1 VSQLCHEGNL
11 KSASFLIEEVVM
23 NTFDENDQRNHPRPD
38 KTDFSRM
45 VDAALSRRQLLG
57 AAGAGLG
64 LFLGGQGL
72 AQAAQ
77 AAASQRIGPAIGFAP
92 IAPNSLDTVSV
103 PAGYQWRVL
112 ASWGD
117 AILPGGRAFDPE
129 TRGTA
134 ASQALSIGD
143 NNDGM
148 SFFSLGTDHAVIA
161 VNNEY
166 ANYEYLF
173 ANGRCS
179 SLEDTRKAQAAHGV
193 SVFEVRRVAGVWKV
207 QPNARLNRRITAN
220 TEMRL
225 SGPAAGSAL
234 LKTQADPSGTVAL
247 GTFNNCANG
256 RTPWGTYLT
265 CEENFN
271 GYFGSVESLPDT
283 AAFKRYGISA
293 KGAGINWHPFDERFD
308 LGKNPNEPNRFGWV
322 VEIDP
327 MDPTSTPIKRTALGR
342 VKHENAEVVVN
353 ADGRVVVYMGDDEK
367 GEHIYK
373 FVSAKKFDAKNPKAN
388 RDLLDEGTLYVARFA
403 AVDGKADGEGEWLEL
418 THGKNGL
425 TAEAGFK
432 DQADVLVYTRLAATV
447 VGATTMDR
455 PEWIAVHP
463 TQAQVYVTLT
473 NNSDRGVKPNQ
484 AVNGPN
490 PRAKNVYGQIVRW
503 TPKGND
509 HTAHTFTWDIFA
521 LAGNPALHK
530 DAYAGSANITAENMF
545 NSPDGLA
552 FDRDGRL
559 WIQTDGD
566 YSNAKDFAGMGNN
579 QMLCA
584 NPVTGEIKRFLVG
597 PVACEITGVAFTP
610 DQKTMFVGIQHPGE
624 KLAPSHFPQGGDAV
638 PRSSIIAISRRDG
651 RVVGL

>member
-1 VSQLCHEGNL
+1 
-11 KSASFLIEEVVM
+11 M

-38 KTDFSRM
+38 ETDFSRM
-45 VDAALSRRQLLG
+45 VDAAISRRQWLG

-72 AQAAQ
+72 AQAA
-77 AAASQRIGPAIGFAP
+77 ASDPIAKRRGPAIGFSP
-92 IAPNSLDTVSV
+92 IAANGLDTLTV

-117 AILPGGRAFDPE
+117 ALLPGGTPFDPT

-148 SFFSLGTDHAVIA
+148 SFFGVSADHAVIA

-193 SVFEVRRVAGVWKV
+193 SVFEVRRIGGVWQL

-225 SGPAAGSAL
+225 SGPAAGSVL
-234 LKTQADPSGTVAL
+234 LKTQADPSGTLAL

-271 GYFGSVESLPDT
+271 GYFGSAESLPQNVAES

-308 LGKNPNEPNRFGWV
+308 LAKNPNEPNRFGWV

-353 ADGRVVVYMGDDEK
+353 ADGHVVVYMGDDEK

-403 AVDGKADGEGEWLEL
+403 SVDGQAQGEGEWLEL

-425 TAEAGFK
+425 TTDAGFK
-432 DQADVLVYTRLAATV
+432 DQADVLVHTRLAATV

-455 PEWIAVHP
+455 PEWIAAHP

-503 TPKGND
+503 TPKGKD
-509 HTAHTFTWDIFA
+509 HTSNQFTWDIFA
-521 LAGNPALHK
+521 LAGNPALYK
-530 DAYAGSANITAENMF
+530 DAYAGSANITPENMF

-597 PVACEITGVAFTP
+597 PVACEITGIAFTP

>member
-1 VSQLCHEGNL
+1 
-11 KSASFLIEEVVM
+11 M
-23 NTFDENDQRNHPRPD
+23 NTFDENDQRNHPRPEE
-38 KTDFSRM
+38 TDFGRM
-45 VDAALSRRQLLG
+45 VTTLLSRRQLFG
-57 AAGAGLG
+57 TVGAGMG
-64 LFLGGQGL
+64 LFLGGQGV
-72 AQAAQ
+72 AQAATSADQ
-77 AAASQRIGPAIGFAP
+77 VGPRIGFKP
-92 IAPNSLDTVSV
+92 IAANSLDTITV

-117 AILPGGRAFDPE
+117 AILPGGTSFDPK

-134 ASQALSIGD
+134 LSQSLSIGD

-148 SFFSLGTDHAVIA
+148 SFFGFSADHGVIA

-173 ANGRCS
+173 SNGQCGS
-179 SLEDTRKAQAAHGV
+179 IDDTRKAQAAHGV
-193 SVFEVRRVAGVWKV
+193 SVFEVRRVGGVWKL
-207 QPNARLNRRITAN
+207 QPQARLNRRITAN

-234 LKTQADPSGTVAL
+234 LKTMADPTGTMVL

-271 GYFGSVESLPDT
+271 GYFGSAESLPDN

-293 KGAGINWHPFDERFD
+293 KGAGQNWFPFDGRFD
-308 LGKNPNEPNRFGWV
+308 LAKNPNEPNRFGWV

-342 VKHENAEVVVN
+342 IKHENAEVVVN
-353 ADGRVVVYMGDDEK
+353 ADGHVVVYMGDDEK

-373 FVSAKKFDAKNPKAN
+373 FVSSKKFDSKNLKAN

-403 AVDGKADGEGEWLEL
+403 TVDGQAQGEGEWLEL

-425 TAEAGFK
+425 TVEAGFK
-432 DQADVLVYTRLAATV
+432 DQAEILVHTRLAATV

-455 PEWIAVHP
+455 PEWVAVHP

-484 AVNGPN
+484 APNGPN
-490 PRAKNVYGQIVRW
+490 PRVKNVYGQIVRW
-503 TPKGND
+503 TPQGND
-509 HTAHTFTWDIFA
+509 HTSNRFTWDIFA
-521 LAGNPALHK
+521 LAGNPTLHK
-530 DAYAGSANITAENMF
+530 DAYAGSANITPDNMF

-559 WIQTDGD
+559 WIQTDGN
-566 YSNAKDFAGMGNN
+566 YSNAKAFEGMGNN

-584 NPVTGEIKRFLVG
+584 NPVTGEIKRFMVG
-597 PVACEITGVAFTP
+597 PVACEITGLTFST
-610 DQKTMFVGIQHPGE
+610 DHKTMFVGIQHPGE
-624 KLAPSHFPQGGDAV
+624 KLVPSHFPQGGESI

-651 RVVGL
+651 GVVGA

>member
-1 VSQLCHEGNL
+1 
-11 KSASFLIEEVVM
+11 M
-23 NTFDENDQRNHPRPD
+23 NIFDENDLRNHPRPEA
-38 KTDFSRM
+38 TDFSKM
-45 VDAALSRRQLLG
+45 VDQVLSRRQLLG
-57 AAGAGLG
+57 AAGLGIG
-64 LFLGGQGL
+64 LFLGGQGMAL
-72 AQAAQ
+72 AANTVANTGP
-77 AAASQRIGPAIGFAP
+77 RIGFKP
-92 IAPNSLDTVSV
+92 IAANSLDTISV

-117 AILPGGRAFDPE
+117 AILPGGTTFDQT

-134 ASQALSIGD
+134 TSQSLSIGD

-148 SFFSLGTDHAVIA
+148 SFFSLGADHGVIA

-166 ANYEYLF
+166 ANYEHLF
-173 ANGRCS
+173 VNGRCNS
-179 SLEDTRKAQAAHGV
+179 IEDTRKAQAAHGV
-193 SVFEVRRVAGVWKV
+193 SVFEVRRVGGIWKL
-207 QPNARLNRRITAN
+207 QPQARLNRRITAN

-234 LKTQADPSGTVAL
+234 LKTQADPTGTVAL

-271 GYFGSVESLPDT
+271 GYFGTAESVSDQ
-283 AAFKRYGISA
+283 AALKRYGISA
-293 KGAGINWHPFDERFD
+293 KGAGLNWFPFDGRFD
-308 LGKNPNEPNRFGWV
+308 LAKNPNEPNRFGWV

-342 VKHENAEVVVN
+342 LKHENAEVVVN
-353 ADGRVVVYMGDDEK
+353 TDGRVVVYMGDDEK
-367 GEHIYK
+367 GEHVYK
-373 FVSAKKFDAKNPKAN
+373 FVSAKKWDAKNASAN
-388 RDLLDEGTLYVARFA
+388 RDLLDEGTLYVARFST
-403 AVDGKADGEGEWLEL
+403 VEGKAQGEGEWLEL

-432 DQADVLVYTRLAATV
+432 DQADVLVHTRLAATV

-455 PEWIAVHP
+455 PEWVAAHP
-463 TQAQVYVTLT
+463 KLAQVYLTLT
-473 NNSDRGVKPNQ
+473 NNNDRGIKTNQ

-503 TPKGND
+503 TPSGND
-509 HTAHTFTWDIFA
+509 HASSQFTWDIFA
-521 LAGNPALHK
+521 LAGNPTLHK
-530 DAYAGSANITAENMF
+530 DAYAGSANITPDNMF

-584 NPVTGEIKRFLVG
+584 NPVTGEIKRFMVG
-597 PVACEITGVAFTP
+597 PVACEITGIAFTP
-610 DQKTMFVGIQHPGE
+610 DHKTMFVGIQHPGE
-624 KLAPSHFPQGGDAV
+624 KLVPSHFPQGGDAV
-638 PRSSIIAISRRDG
+638 PRSSIVVISRRDG
-651 RVVGL
+651 GVVGS

>member
-1 VSQLCHEGNL
+1 
-11 KSASFLIEEVVM
+11 M

-38 KTDFSRM
+38 ESDFSHM
-45 VDAALSRRQLLG
+45 VNGLLSRRQWLG
-57 AAGAGLG
+57 AAGAGMG
-64 LFLGGQGL
+64 LFLGGHGL
-72 AQAAQ
+72 LQAAQ
-77 AAASQRIGPAIGFAP
+77 PKGSVSAEVGPRIGFSP
-92 IAPNSLDTVSV
+92 IAANGLDTVTV

-117 AILPGGRAFDPE
+117 AIMPGGTAFDPV

-134 ASQALSIGD
+134 TSQNLSIGD

-148 SFFSLGTDHAVIA
+148 SFFSLGTDHGVIA

-173 ANGRCS
+173 VNGRCS
-179 SLEDTRKAQAAHGV
+179 SIEDTRKAQAAHGV
-193 SVFEVRRVAGVWKV
+193 SVFEVRRTAGVWKL
-207 QPNARLNRRITAN
+207 QPQARLNRRITAN

-234 LKTQADPSGTVAL
+234 LKTQADPTGTLAL

-271 GYFGSVESLPDT
+271 GFFGSAQALPDHP
-283 AAFKRYGISA
+283 AYKRYGIAA
-293 KGAGINWHPFDERFD
+293 KDAGINWHPFDGRFD
-308 LGKNPNEPNRFGWV
+308 LAKNPNEPNRFGWV

-342 VKHENAEVVVN
+342 FKHENAEVVVN
-353 ADGRVVVYMGDDEK
+353 ADGHVVIYMGDDEK

-373 FVSAKKFDAKNPKAN
+373 FVSAKKFDSKNLKAN

-403 AVDGKADGEGEWLEL
+403 TVDGKAQGEGEWLEL

-425 TAEAGFK
+425 TVEAGFK
-432 DQADVLVYTRLAATV
+432 DQADVLVHARLAATV

-463 TQAQVYVTLT
+463 TQAQVYATLT
-473 NNSDRGVKPNQ
+473 NNSDRGVKANQ

-490 PRAKNVYGQIVRW
+490 PRVKNVYGQIVRW
-503 TPKGND
+503 MPKDKD
-509 HTAHTFTWDIFA
+509 HTSMQFTWDIFA
-521 LAGNPALHK
+521 LAGNPTVHK
-530 DAYAGSANITAENMF
+530 DAYAGSANINPDNMF

-566 YSNAKDFAGMGNN
+566 YSNAKEFAGMGNN

-597 PVACEITGVAFTP
+597 PIACEITGIAFTP

-624 KLAPSHFPQGGDAV
+624 KLASSHFPHGGDAV

-651 RVVGL
+651 GVVGA

>member
-1 VSQLCHEGNL
+1 
-11 KSASFLIEEVVM
+11 
-23 NTFDENDQRNHPRPD
+23 
-38 KTDFSRM
+38 M
-45 VDAALSRRQLLG
+45 VNSLLSRRQMLG
-57 AAGAGLG
+57 AVGAGVG
-64 LFLGGQGL
+64 LFLGGQGV
-72 AQAAQ
+72 AQAANTGAQ
-77 AAASQRIGPAIGFAP
+77 VGPRMGFKP
-92 IAPNSLDTVSV
+92 IAANSFDTITV

-117 AILPGGRAFDPE
+117 AILPGGTAFDTV

-134 ASQALSIGD
+134 ISQSLSIGD

-148 SFFSLGTDHAVIA
+148 SFFGFSADHGVIA

-173 ANGRCS
+173 ANGRCGS
-179 SLEDTRKAQAAHGV
+179 IEDTRKAQAAHGV
-193 SVFEVRRVAGVWKV
+193 SVFEVRRIGGVWKL
-207 QPNARLNRRITAN
+207 QPQARLNRRITAN

-225 SGPAAGSAL
+225 SGPASGSAL
-234 LKTQADPSGTVAL
+234 LKTQADPTGTVAL

-256 RTPWGTYLT
+256 RTPWGTFLT

-271 GYFGSVESLPDT
+271 GYFGSADSLSDN

-293 KGAGINWHPFDERFD
+293 KGAGHNWHPFDGRFD
-308 LGKNPNEPNRFGWV
+308 LAKNPNEPNRFGWV

-342 VKHENAEVVVN
+342 IKHENAEVVVN
-353 ADGRVVVYMGDDEK
+353 ADGHVVVYMGDDEK

-373 FVSAKKFDAKNPKAN
+373 FVSAKKFDAKNLKAN

-403 AVDGKADGEGEWLEL
+403 TVDSQAQGEGEWLEL
-418 THGKNGL
+418 AHGKNGL

-432 DQADVLVYTRLAATV
+432 DQSEILVHTRLAATV

-455 PEWIAVHP
+455 PEWVAAHP

-490 PRAKNVYGQIVRW
+490 PRVKNVYGQIVRW
-503 TPKGND
+503 IPQGND
-509 HTAHTFTWDIFA
+509 HTSSRFTWDVFA
-521 LAGNPALHK
+521 LAGNPTLHK
-530 DAYAGSANITAENMF
+530 DAYAGSPNITPDNMF

-559 WIQTDGD
+559 WIQTDGN
-566 YSNAKDFAGMGNN
+566 YSNAKDFVGMGNN

-584 NPVTGEIKRFLVG
+584 NPVTGEIKRFMVG
-597 PVACEITGVAFTP
+597 PVACEITGLAFTP
-610 DQKTMFVGIQHPGE
+610 DHKTMFVGIQHPGE

-651 RVVGL
+651 GVVGA

>member
-1 VSQLCHEGNL
+1 
-11 KSASFLIEEVVM
+11 M

-38 KTDFSRM
+38 ETDFSHM

-57 AAGAGLG
+57 AAGVGLG
-64 LFLGGQGL
+64 LFLGGQSL

-77 AAASQRIGPAIGFAP
+77 GAASQRIGPVISFAP
-92 IAPNSLDTVSV
+92 IAANSLDTVSV

-129 TRGTA
+129 TRGSA

-148 SFFSLGTDHAVIA
+148 SFFSLGVDHAVIA

-173 ANGRCS
+173 TNGRCS

-207 QPNARLNRRITAN
+207 QPNAPLNRRITAN
-220 TEMRL
+220 TDMRL

-271 GYFGSVESLPDT
+271 GYFGSAESLPDN
-283 AAFKRYGISA
+283 AAYKRYGISA
-293 KGAGINWHPFDERFD
+293 KGTGINWYPFDERFD
-308 LGKNPNEPNRFGWV
+308 LAKNANEPNRFGWV

-342 VKHENAEVVVN
+342 IKHENAEVVVN
-353 ADGRVVVYMGDDEK
+353 ADGHVVVYMGDDEK

-403 AVDGKADGEGEWLEL
+403 AVDGKAEGEGEWLEL

-425 TAEAGFK
+425 TADAGFK
-432 DQADVLVYTRLAATV
+432 DQADVLVHTRLAATV

-455 PEWIAVHP
+455 PEWIAAHP

-490 PRAKNVYGQIVRW
+490 PRAKNLYGQIVRW
-503 TPKGND
+503 TPKDND
-509 HTAHTFTWDIFA
+509 HKAHTFTWDIFA

-597 PVACEITGVAFTP
+597 PVACEITGIAFTP

>member
-1 VSQLCHEGNL
+1 
-11 KSASFLIEEVVM
+11 M
-23 NTFDENDQRNHPRPD
+23 NTFDENGQRNHPRLD
-38 KTDFSRM
+38 ESEFSRM
-45 VDAALSRRQLLG
+45 VDTLLNRRQLIG
-57 AAGAGLG
+57 AAGAGMG
-64 LFLGGQGL
+64 LFFGGQGWSQTTNTTNRS
-72 AQAAQ
+72 AI
-77 AAASQRIGPAIGFAP
+77 ASHHTAVHAGPSMGFTQIGA
-92 IAPNSLDTVSV
+92 NTSDTVTV
-103 PAGYQWRVL
+103 PVGYQWRVL

-117 AILPGGRAFDPE
+117 AILSGGNAFDPA

-134 ASQALSIGD
+134 SSQGLSIGD

-148 SFFSLGTDHAVIA
+148 SFFSLGADHGVIA

-173 ANGRCS
+173 LNGRCS

-193 SVFEVRRVAGVWKV
+193 SVFEVRRMGGVWKL
-207 QPNARLNRRITAN
+207 QPQARLNRRITAN

-225 SGPAAGSAL
+225 SGPAAGSAW
-234 LKTQADPSGTVAL
+234 LKTPADPTGTLVL

-271 GYFGSVESLPDT
+271 GYFGSAESLPDN

-293 KGAGINWHPFDERFD
+293 KGAGINWFPFDARFD
-308 LGKNPNEPNRFGWV
+308 LAQNPHEPNRFGWV

-327 MDPTSTPIKRTALGR
+327 MDPTRTPIKRTALGR
-342 VKHENAEVVVN
+342 IKHENAEVVVN
-353 ADGRVVVYMGDDEK
+353 ADGHVVVYMGDDEK

-373 FVSAKKFDAKNPKAN
+373 FLSAKKFDAINIKAN
-388 RDLLDEGTLYVARFA
+388 RDLLDEGTLYVARFKT
-403 AVDGKADGEGEWLEL
+403 VDGKAQGEGEWLEL

-432 DQADVLVYTRLAATV
+432 DQAEVLIHTRLAATV

-455 PEWIAVHP
+455 PEWIAAHP
-463 TQAQVYVTLT
+463 KLAQVYVTLT
-473 NNSDRGVKPNQ
+473 NNSDRGVKPDQ

-503 TPKGND
+503 SPKNND
-509 HTAHTFTWDIFA
+509 HTSTHFTWDIFA
-521 LAGNPALHK
+521 LAGNPTLHQ
-530 DAYAGSANITAENMF
+530 DAYAGTANITPENMF

-559 WIQTDGD
+559 WIETDGD
-566 YSNAKDFAGMGNN
+566 YSNANAFAGMGNN
-579 QMLCA
+579 QLLCA
-584 NPVTGEIKRFLVG
+584 NPVTGEIKRFMVG
-597 PVACEITGVAFTP
+597 PVACEITGIAFTP

-624 KLAPSHFPQGGDAV
+624 KLAASHFPQGGDAV
-638 PRSSIIAISRRDG
+638 PRSSIIAISRHDG
-651 RVVGL
+651 GVVGA

>member
-1 VSQLCHEGNL
+1 
-11 KSASFLIEEVVM
+11 M

-38 KTDFSRM
+38 ETDFSRM

-64 LFLGGQGL
+64 LFFGGHGL
-72 AQAAQ
+72 AQAAMAGQ
-77 AAASQRIGPAIGFAP
+77 TTKRTGPAIGFTP
-92 IAPNSLDTVSV
+92 IAANGSDTLTL

-117 AILPGGRAFDPE
+117 ALLPGGTPFDPV

-148 SFFSLGTDHAVIA
+148 SFFSLSADHAVIA

-173 ANGRCS
+173 VNGRCS

-193 SVFEVRRVAGVWKV
+193 SVFEVRRVAGVWQL

-234 LKTQADPSGTVAL
+234 LKTQADPSGKVAL

-271 GYFGSVESLPDT
+271 GYFGSAESLPQNVAES

-308 LGKNPNEPNRFGWV
+308 LAKNPNEPNRFGWV

-353 ADGRVVVYMGDDEK
+353 ADGHVVVYMGDDEK

-403 AVDGKADGEGEWLEL
+403 AVDGKAEGAGEWLEL
-418 THGKNGL
+418 THGKHGL

-432 DQADVLVYTRLAATV
+432 DQADVLVHTRLAATV

-455 PEWIAVHP
+455 PEWIAAHP

-484 AVNGPN
+484 SVNGPN

-530 DAYAGSANITAENMF
+530 DAYAGSANITPENMF

>member
-1 VSQLCHEGNL
+1 
-11 KSASFLIEEVVM
+11 M
-23 NTFDENDQRNHPRPD
+23 NTFDENDQRNHPRPED
-38 KTDFSRM
+38 TDFSHM
-45 VDAALSRRQLLG
+45 VNTLLSRRQLLG
-57 AAGAGLG
+57 AAGAGVG

-72 AQAAQ
+72 AHAAP
-77 AAASQRIGPAIGFAP
+77 ASANAGPRIGFTP
-92 IAPNSLDTVSV
+92 IAANSLDTITV

-117 AILPGGRAFDPE
+117 AILPGGTAFDPA

-134 ASQALSIGD
+134 ISQGLSIGD

-148 SFFSLGTDHAVIA
+148 SFFSLGADHGVIA

-173 ANGRCS
+173 VNGRCNS
-179 SLEDTRKAQAAHGV
+179 IEDTRKAQAAHGV
-193 SVFEVRRVAGVWKV
+193 SVFEVRRMGGVWKL
-207 QPNARLNRRITAN
+207 QPQARLNRRITAN
-220 TEMRL
+220 TDMRL

-234 LKTQADPSGTVAL
+234 LKTQADPTGTVAL

-271 GYFGSVESLPDT
+271 GYFGTAESLPQNVAEN

-293 KGAGINWHPFDERFD
+293 KGAGLNWHPFDGRFD
-308 LGKNPNEPNRFGWV
+308 LAKNPNEPNRFGWV

-342 VKHENAEVVVN
+342 IKHENAEVVVN
-353 ADGRVVVYMGDDEK
+353 ADGHVVVYMGDDEK

-388 RDLLDEGTLYVARFA
+388 RDLLDEGTLYVARFTT
-403 AVDGKADGEGEWLEL
+403 VDGKAQGDGEWLEL

-432 DQADVLVYTRLAATV
+432 DQAEVLVHTRLAATV

-484 AVNGPN
+484 TVNGPN

-509 HTAHTFTWDIFA
+509 HTANQFTWDIFA
-521 LAGNPALHK
+521 LAGNPTLHK
-530 DAYAGSANITAENMF
+530 DAYAGSANITPDNMF

-584 NPVTGEIKRFLVG
+584 NPVTGDIKRFLVG
-597 PVACEITGVAFTP
+597 PVACEITGMAFTP

-624 KLAPSHFPQGGDAV
+624 KLAASHFPQGGDAV

-651 RVVGL
+651 GVVGV

>member
-1 VSQLCHEGNL
+1 
-11 KSASFLIEEVVM
+11 M
-23 NTFDENDQRNHPRPD
+23 NTYDENDWRNHPRPED
-38 KTDFSRM
+38 TEFSQM
-45 VDAALSRRQLLG
+45 VDQVLSRRQLLG
-57 AAGAGLG
+57 AAGLGIG
-64 LFLGGQGL
+64 LFLGGQGMAL
-72 AQAAQ
+72 AANTVANTGP
-77 AAASQRIGPAIGFAP
+77 RIGFKP
-92 IAPNSLDTVSV
+92 IAANSLDTISV

-117 AILPGGRAFDPE
+117 AILPGGTTFDQT

-134 ASQALSIGD
+134 TSQSLSIGD

-148 SFFSLGTDHAVIA
+148 SFFSLGADHGVIA

-166 ANYEYLF
+166 ANYEHLF
-173 ANGRCS
+173 VNGRCNS
-179 SLEDTRKAQAAHGV
+179 IEDTRKAQAAHGV
-193 SVFEVRRVAGVWKV
+193 SVFEVRRVGGIWKL
-207 QPNARLNRRITAN
+207 QPQARLNRRITAN

-234 LKTQADPSGTVAL
+234 LKTQADPTGTVAL

-271 GYFGSVESLPDT
+271 GYFGTAESVSDQ
-283 AAFKRYGISA
+283 AALKRYGISA
-293 KGAGINWHPFDERFD
+293 KGAGLNWFPFDGRFD
-308 LGKNPNEPNRFGWV
+308 LAKNPNEPNRFGWV

-342 VKHENAEVVVN
+342 LKHENAEVVVN
-353 ADGRVVVYMGDDEK
+353 TDGRVVVYMGDDEK
-367 GEHIYK
+367 GEHVYK
-373 FVSAKKFDAKNPKAN
+373 FVSAKKWDAKNASAN
-388 RDLLDEGTLYVARFA
+388 RDLLDEGTLYVARFST
-403 AVDGKADGEGEWLEL
+403 VEGKAQGEGEWLEL

-432 DQADVLVYTRLAATV
+432 DQADVLVHTRLAATV

-455 PEWIAVHP
+455 PEWVAAHP
-463 TQAQVYVTLT
+463 KLAQVYLTLT
-473 NNSDRGVKPNQ
+473 NNNDRGIKTNQ

-503 TPKGND
+503 TPSGND
-509 HTAHTFTWDIFA
+509 HASSQFTWDIFA
-521 LAGNPALHK
+521 LAGNPTLHK
-530 DAYAGSANITAENMF
+530 DAYAGSANITPDNMF

-584 NPVTGEIKRFLVG
+584 NPVTGEIKRFMVG
-597 PVACEITGVAFTP
+597 PVACEITGIAFTP
-610 DQKTMFVGIQHPGE
+610 DHKTMFVGIQHPGE
-624 KLAPSHFPQGGDAV
+624 KLVPSHFPQGGDAV
-638 PRSSIIAISRRDG
+638 PRSSIVVISRRDG
-651 RVVGL
+651 GVVGS

>member
-1 VSQLCHEGNL
+1 
-11 KSASFLIEEVVM
+11 M

-38 KTDFSRM
+38 ETDFSRM
-45 VDAALSRRQLLG
+45 VDAALSRRHWLG

-64 LFLGGQGL
+64 LFLGGQSL

-77 AAASQRIGPAIGFAP
+77 GAASKRIGPAIGFAP
-92 IAPNSLDTVSV
+92 IAANSLDTVSV

-148 SFFSLGTDHAVIA
+148 SFFCLGADHGVIA

-271 GYFGSVESLPDT
+271 GYFGSAESLPDN

-308 LGKNPNEPNRFGWV
+308 LAKNPNEPNRFGWV

-327 MDPTSTPIKRTALGR
+327 MDLTSTPIKRTALGR

-353 ADGRVVVYMGDDEK
+353 ADGHVVVYMGDDEK

-403 AVDGKADGEGEWLEL
+403 AVDGKAEGEGEWLEL

-425 TAEAGFK
+425 TTDAGFK
-432 DQADVLVYTRLAATV
+432 DQADVLVHTRLAATV

-455 PEWIAVHP
+455 PEWIAAHP

-490 PRAKNVYGQIVRW
+490 PRPKNVYGQIVRW

-597 PVACEITGVAFTP
+597 PVACEITGIAFTP

>member
-1 VSQLCHEGNL
+1 
-11 KSASFLIEEVVM
+11 M

-271 GYFGSVESLPDT
+271 GYFGSLESLPDN

>member
-1 VSQLCHEGNL
+1 
-11 KSASFLIEEVVM
+11 M
-23 NTFDENDQRNHPRPD
+23 NSFDENDQRNHQRPD
-38 KTDFSRM
+38 ETDFNRL
-45 VDAALSRRQLLG
+45 VNTLLSRRQVLG
-57 AAGAGLG
+57 AAGASMG
-64 LFLGGQGL
+64 LFLGGQSL
-72 AQAAQ
+72 AQAATTAITSAQ
-77 AAASQRIGPAIGFAP
+77 NAGPRIGFTP
-92 IAPNSLDTVSV
+92 IAANSLDTITV

-117 AILPGGRAFDPE
+117 AILSGGAAFDTT

-134 ASQALSIGD
+134 LSQSLSIGD

-148 SFFSLGTDHAVIA
+148 SFFSLGADHGVIA

-179 SLEDTRKAQAAHGV
+179 SIEDTRKAQAAHGV
-193 SVFEVRRVAGVWKV
+193 SVFEVRRIAGVWQL
-207 QPNARLNRRITAN
+207 QPRAPLNRRITAN
-220 TEMRL
+220 TEMRF

-234 LKTQADPSGTVAL
+234 LKTEADPTGTVAL

-256 RTPWGTYLT
+256 RTPWGTYLS

-271 GYFGSVESLPDT
+271 GYFGSAERLPDN

-293 KGAGINWHPFDERFD
+293 KGAGLNWYPFDGRFD
-308 LGKNPNEPNRFGWV
+308 LAKNPNEPNRFGWV

-342 VKHENAEVVVN
+342 IKHENAEVVVN
-353 ADGRVVVYMGDDEK
+353 ADGHVVAYMGDDEK

-388 RDLLDEGTLYVARFA
+388 RDLLDQGTLFVARFA
-403 AVDGKADGEGEWLEL
+403 TVDGKVQGEGEWLEL

-425 TAEAGFK
+425 TVAAGFK
-432 DQADVLVYTRLAATV
+432 DQADVLVHTRLAATV

-455 PEWIAVHP
+455 PEWIAAHP

-473 NNSDRGVKPNQ
+473 NNSDRGVNANQ

-490 PRAKNVYGQIVRW
+490 PRAHNVYGQIVRW
-503 TPKGND
+503 TPQRND
-509 HTAHTFTWDIFA
+509 HTSTQFTWDIFA
-521 LAGNPALHK
+521 LAGNPTLHK
-530 DAYAGSANITAENMF
+530 DAYAGSANITPDNMF

-552 FDRDGRL
+552 FDPDGRL
-559 WIQTDGD
+559 WIETDGD
-566 YSNAKDFAGMGNN
+566 YSNAKEFAGMGNN

-597 PVACEITGVAFTP
+597 PVACEITGLTFTP
-610 DQKTMFVGIQHPGE
+610 DHRTMFVGIQHPGE
-624 KLAPSHFPQGGDAV
+624 KLAPSHFPHGGDAV
-638 PRSSIIAISRRDG
+638 PRSSIISISRRDG
-651 RVVGL
+651 GVVGS

>member
-1 VSQLCHEGNL
+1 
-11 KSASFLIEEVVM
+11 M

>member
-1 VSQLCHEGNL
+1 
-11 KSASFLIEEVVM
+11 
-23 NTFDENDQRNHPRPD
+23 
-38 KTDFSRM
+38 
-45 VDAALSRRQLLG
+45 
-57 AAGAGLG
+57 
-64 LFLGGQGL
+64 
-72 AQAAQ
+72 
-77 AAASQRIGPAIGFAP
+77 
-92 IAPNSLDTVSV
+92 
-103 PAGYQWRVL
+103 
-112 ASWGD
+112 
-117 AILPGGRAFDPE
+117 
-129 TRGTA
+129 
-134 ASQALSIGD
+134 
-143 NNDGM
+143 
-148 SFFSLGTDHAVIA
+148 
-161 VNNEY
+161 
-166 ANYEYLF
+166 
-173 ANGRCS
+173 
-179 SLEDTRKAQAAHGV
+179 
-193 SVFEVRRVAGVWKV
+193 VRRKAGVWQL
-207 QPNARLNRRITAN
+207 QPQAPLNRRITAN

-225 SGPAAGSAL
+225 SGPAAGSSL
-234 LKTQADPSGTVAL
+234 LKTQADPTGTLAL

-271 GYFGSVESLPDT
+271 GYFGSAESLPEN

-293 KGAGINWHPFDERFD
+293 KGAGLNWYPFDGRFD
-308 LGKNPNEPNRFGWV
+308 LAKNPNEPNRFGWV

-342 VKHENAEVVVN
+342 IKHENAEVVVN
-353 ADGRVVVYMGDDEK
+353 ADGYVVVYMGDDEK

-373 FVSAKKFDAKNPKAN
+373 FVSAKKFDSKNLKAN

-403 AVDGKADGEGEWLEL
+403 AVDGKSQGEGEWVEL

-432 DQADVLVYTRLAATV
+432 DQADVLIHTRLVATV

-455 PEWIAVHP
+455 PEWVAVHP

-473 NNSDRGVKPNQ
+473 NNSDRGVKSNQ

-503 TPKGND
+503 TAKGND
-509 HTAHTFTWDIFA
+509 HTSNQFTWDIFA
-521 LAGNPALHK
+521 LAGNPTLHK
-530 DAYAGSANITAENMF
+530 DAYAGSPNITPDNMF

-552 FDRDGRL
+552 FDADGRL

-597 PVACEITGVAFTP
+597 PIACEITGIAFTP

-624 KLAPSHFPQGGDAV
+624 KLAPSHFPQGGDSV

>member
-1 VSQLCHEGNL
+1 MVNYFME
-11 KSASFLIEEVVM
+11 FRM
-23 NTFDENDQRNHPRPD
+23 NTFDENDLRNHPRPD
-38 KTDFSRM
+38 ETDFSKM
-45 VDAALSRRQLLG
+45 VDSVLSRRQWLG
-57 AAGAGLG
+57 AAGAGIG
-64 LFLGGQGL
+64 LFLSGQGL
-72 AQAAQ
+72 AQAANATASAGPRISFTSI
-77 AAASQRIGPAIGFAP
+77 AA
-92 IAPNSLDTVSV
+92 NSLDTVSV

-117 AILPGGRAFDPE
+117 AILPGGTAFDPA

-134 ASQALSIGD
+134 TSQALSIGD

-148 SFFSLGTDHAVIA
+148 SFFSLGADHGVIA

-166 ANYEYLF
+166 VNYEYLF
-173 ANGRCS
+173 VNGRCS
-179 SLEDTRKAQAAHGV
+179 SIEDTRKAQAAHGV
-193 SVFEVRRVAGVWKV
+193 SIFEVRRSGGIWKL
-207 QPNARLNRRITAN
+207 QAQARLNRRITAN

-234 LKTQADPSGTVAL
+234 LKTQADPTGTVAL

-271 GYFGSVESLPDT
+271 GYFGSAESVPEQ
-283 AAFKRYGISA
+283 AAFKRYGIRA
-293 KGAGINWHPFDERFD
+293 KGAGFNWHAFDGRFD
-308 LGKNPNEPNRFGWV
+308 LAKNPNEPNRFGWV

-342 VKHENAEVVVN
+342 MKHENAEVVVN
-353 ADGRVVVYMGDDEK
+353 GDGRVVVYMGDDEK
-367 GEHIYK
+367 GEHVYK
-373 FVSAKKFDAKNPKAN
+373 FVSAKKWDAKNAAAN
-388 RDLLDEGTLYVARFA
+388 RDLLDEGTLYVARFST
-403 AVDGKADGEGEWLEL
+403 VEGKAQGEGEWLEL
-418 THGKNGL
+418 TYGKNGL

-432 DQADVLVYTRLAATV
+432 DQAEVLVNTRLAATV

-455 PEWIAVHP
+455 PEWVAAHP
-463 TQAQVYVTLT
+463 TQAQVYLTLT
-473 NNSDRGVKPNQ
+473 NNNDRGLKPNQ

-503 TPKGND
+503 TPRGND
-509 HTAHTFTWDIFA
+509 HTSNQFTWDIFA
-521 LAGNPALHK
+521 LAGNPMLHK
-530 DAYAGSANITAENMF
+530 DAYAGSANITSDNMF

-584 NPVTGEIKRFLVG
+584 NPVTGEIKRFMVG
-597 PVACEITGVAFTP
+597 PVACEITGIAFTP
-610 DQKTMFVGIQHPGE
+610 DHKTMFVGIQHPGE
-624 KLAPSHFPQGGDAV
+624 KLVPSHFPQGGDAV
-638 PRSSIIAISRRDG
+638 PRSSIVVISRRDG
-651 RVVGL
+651 GVVGT

>member
-1 VSQLCHEGNL
+1 
-11 KSASFLIEEVVM
+11 M
-23 NTFDENDQRNHPRPD
+23 NTFDENDQRNHLRPD
-38 KTDFSRM
+38 QTDFSRM

-57 AAGAGLG
+57 TAGASLG

-72 AQAAQ
+72 AQAAETGL
-77 AAASQRIGPAIGFAP
+77 ASKRTGPAIGFAP
-92 IAPNSLDTVSV
+92 IAANSLDTLTL
-103 PAGYQWRVL
+103 PEGYQWRIL

-117 AILPGGRAFDPE
+117 ALLPGGTAFDPV

-134 ASQALSIGD
+134 ASQALAIGD

-148 SFFSLGTDHAVIA
+148 SFFSLSEDHAVIA

-173 ANGRCS
+173 ANGRCN

-193 SVFEVRRVAGVWKV
+193 SVFEVRRIAGVWQL

-225 SGPAAGSAL
+225 SGPAAGSPL
-234 LKTQADPSGTVAL
+234 LKTPVDPTGTVAL

-271 GYFGSVESLPDT
+271 GYFGSAESLTDN

-293 KGAGINWHPFDERFD
+293 KGAGFNWYPFDERFD
-308 LGKNPNEPNRFGWV
+308 LAKNPNEPNRFGWV

-327 MDPTSTPIKRTALGR
+327 MDPTRTPIKRTALGR
-342 VKHENAEVVVN
+342 IKHENAEVVVN
-353 ADGRVVVYMGDDEK
+353 ANGHVVVYMGDDEK
-367 GEHIYK
+367 SEHIYR
-373 FVSAKKFDAKNPKAN
+373 FVSAKKFDAKHPKAN

-403 AVDGKADGEGEWLEL
+403 AVDGKAEGEGEWLEL

-432 DQADVLVYTRLAATV
+432 DQADVLVHTRLAATV

-455 PEWIAVHP
+455 PEWIAAHP
-463 TQAQVYVTLT
+463 SQAQVYVTLT
-473 NNSDRGVKPNQ
+473 NNSDRGVKSNQ

-503 TPKGND
+503 SPKGND
-509 HTAHTFTWDIFA
+509 HTARTFTWDLFA
-521 LAGNPALHK
+521 LAGNPTLHK
-530 DAYAGSANITAENMF
+530 DAYAGSANITPDNMF

-597 PVACEITGVAFTP
+597 PVACEITGIAFTP

>member
-1 VSQLCHEGNL
+1 
-11 KSASFLIEEVVM
+11 M
-23 NTFDENDQRNHPRPD
+23 NTFDENDLRNHPRPD
-38 KTDFSRM
+38 ETDFSKM
-45 VDAALSRRQLLG
+45 VDSVLSRRQWLG
-57 AAGAGLG
+57 AAGAGIG
-64 LFLGGQGL
+64 LFLSGQGL
-72 AQAAQ
+72 AQAAN
-77 AAASQRIGPAIGFAP
+77 ATASAGPRISFTP
-92 IAPNSLDTVSV
+92 IAANSLDTVSV

-117 AILPGGRAFDPE
+117 AILPGGTAFDPA

-134 ASQALSIGD
+134 TSQALSIGD

-148 SFFSLGTDHAVIA
+148 SFFSLGADHGVIA

-166 ANYEYLF
+166 VNYEYLF
-173 ANGRCS
+173 VNGRCS
-179 SLEDTRKAQAAHGV
+179 SIEDTRKAQAAHGV
-193 SVFEVRRVAGVWKV
+193 SIFEVRRSGGIWKL
-207 QPNARLNRRITAN
+207 QAQARLNRRITAN

-234 LKTQADPSGTVAL
+234 LKTQADPTGTVAL

-271 GYFGSVESLPDT
+271 GYFGSAESVPEQ

-293 KGAGINWHPFDERFD
+293 KGAGFNWHAFDGRFD
-308 LGKNPNEPNRFGWV
+308 LAKSPNEPNRFGWV

-342 VKHENAEVVVN
+342 IKHENAEVVVN
-353 ADGRVVVYMGDDEK
+353 VDGRVVVYMGDDEK
-367 GEHIYK
+367 GEHVYK
-373 FVSAKKFDAKNPKAN
+373 FVSAKKWDAKNAAAN
-388 RDLLDEGTLYVARFA
+388 RDLLDEGTLYVARFST
-403 AVDGKADGEGEWLEL
+403 VEGKAQGEGEWLEL

-432 DQADVLVYTRLAATV
+432 DQAEVLVNTRLAATV

-455 PEWIAVHP
+455 PEWVAAHP
-463 TQAQVYVTLT
+463 TQAQVYLTLT
-473 NNSDRGVKPNQ
+473 NNNDRGLKPNQ

-503 TPKGND
+503 TPRGND
-509 HTAHTFTWDIFA
+509 HSSNQFTWDIFA
-521 LAGNPALHK
+521 LAGNPMLHK
-530 DAYAGSANITAENMF
+530 DAYAGSANITSDNMF

-584 NPVTGEIKRFLVG
+584 NPVTGEIKRFMVG
-597 PVACEITGVAFTP
+597 PVACEITGIAFTP
-610 DQKTMFVGIQHPGE
+610 DHKTMFVGIQHPGE
-624 KLAPSHFPQGGDAV
+624 KLVPSHFPQGGDAV
-638 PRSSIIAISRRDG
+638 PRSSIVVISRRDG
-651 RVVGL
+651 GVVGT

>member
-1 VSQLCHEGNL
+1 
-11 KSASFLIEEVVM
+11 M
-23 NTFDENDQRNHPRPD
+23 NIFDENDLRNHPRPEA
-38 KTDFSRM
+38 TDFSTM
-45 VDAALSRRQLLG
+45 VDQVLSRRQLLG
-57 AAGAGLG
+57 AAGLGIG
-64 LFLGGQGL
+64 LFLGGQGMAL
-72 AQAAQ
+72 AANTVANTGP
-77 AAASQRIGPAIGFAP
+77 RIGFKP
-92 IAPNSLDTVSV
+92 IAANSLDTISV

-117 AILPGGRAFDPE
+117 AILPGGTTFDHT

-134 ASQALSIGD
+134 TSQSLSIGD

-148 SFFSLGTDHAVIA
+148 SFFSLGADHGVIA

-166 ANYEYLF
+166 ANYEHLF
-173 ANGRCS
+173 VNGRCNS
-179 SLEDTRKAQAAHGV
+179 IEDTRKAQAAHGV
-193 SVFEVRRVAGVWKV
+193 SVFEVRRVGGIWKL
-207 QPNARLNRRITAN
+207 QPQARLNRRITAN

-234 LKTQADPSGTVAL
+234 LKTQADPTGTLAL

-271 GYFGSVESLPDT
+271 GYFGTAESVPDQ
-283 AAFKRYGISA
+283 AALKRYGISA
-293 KGAGINWHPFDERFD
+293 KGAGLNWFPFDGRFD
-308 LGKNPNEPNRFGWV
+308 LAKNPNEPNRFGWV

-342 VKHENAEVVVN
+342 LKHENAEVVVN

-367 GEHIYK
+367 GEHVYK
-373 FVSAKKFDAKNPKAN
+373 FVSAKKWDAKNASAN
-388 RDLLDEGTLYVARFA
+388 RDLLDEGTLYVARFST
-403 AVDGKADGEGEWLEL
+403 VEGKAQGEGEWLEL

-432 DQADVLVYTRLAATV
+432 DQADVLVHTRLAATV

-455 PEWIAVHP
+455 PEWVAAHP
-463 TQAQVYVTLT
+463 KLAQVYLTLT
-473 NNSDRGVKPNQ
+473 NNNDRGIKTNQ

-503 TPKGND
+503 TPSGND
-509 HTAHTFTWDIFA
+509 HASSQFTWDIFA
-521 LAGNPALHK
+521 LAGNPTLHK
-530 DAYAGSANITAENMF
+530 DAYAGSANITPDNMF

-584 NPVTGEIKRFLVG
+584 NPVTGEIKRFMVG
-597 PVACEITGVAFTP
+597 PVACEITGIAFTP
-610 DQKTMFVGIQHPGE
+610 DHKTMFVGIQHPGE
-624 KLAPSHFPQGGDAV
+624 KLVPSHFPQGGDAV
-638 PRSSIIAISRRDG
+638 PRSSIVVISRRDG
-651 RVVGL
+651 GVVGA

>member
-1 VSQLCHEGNL
+1 
-11 KSASFLIEEVVM
+11 M

-38 KTDFSRM
+38 ETDFSRM
-45 VDAALSRRQLLG
+45 VDAALSRRQFLG

-64 LFLGGQGL
+64 LFFGGHGL
-72 AQAAQ
+72 AQAAMAGQ
-77 AAASQRIGPAIGFAP
+77 TTKRTGPAIGFTP
-92 IAPNSLDTVSV
+92 IAANGLDTLTL

-117 AILPGGRAFDPE
+117 AFLPGGTPFDPV

-148 SFFSLGTDHAVIA
+148 SFFSLSADHAVIA

-173 ANGRCS
+173 VNGRCS

-193 SVFEVRRVAGVWKV
+193 SVFEVRRVAGVWQL

-271 GYFGSVESLPDT
+271 GYFGSAESLPQNVAES

-308 LGKNPNEPNRFGWV
+308 LAKNPNEPNRFGWV

-353 ADGRVVVYMGDDEK
+353 ADGHVVVYMGDDEK

-403 AVDGKADGEGEWLEL
+403 AVDGKAEGEGEWLEL
-418 THGKNGL
+418 THGKHGL

-432 DQADVLVYTRLAATV
+432 DQADVLVHTRLAATV

-455 PEWIAVHP
+455 PEWIAAHP

-484 AVNGPN
+484 SVNGPN

-530 DAYAGSANITAENMF
+530 DAYAGSANITPENMF

>member
-1 VSQLCHEGNL
+1 
-11 KSASFLIEEVVM
+11 M
-23 NTFDENDQRNHPRPD
+23 NTFDDNDQRNHPRPD
-38 KTDFSRM
+38 DNDFSRM
-45 VDAALSRRQLLG
+45 VNTLLSRRQLLG
-57 AAGAGLG
+57 TAGAGLG
-64 LFLGGQGL
+64 LFLGGQGM
-72 AQAAQ
+72 AQAANSGAQ
-77 AAASQRIGPAIGFAP
+77 VGPRIGFKPVAA
-92 IAPNSLDTVSV
+92 NSLDTITV

-117 AILPGGRAFDPE
+117 AILPGGTAFDPA

-134 ASQALSIGD
+134 ISQGLSIGD

-148 SFFSLGTDHAVIA
+148 SFFSFSADHGVIA

-173 ANGRCS
+173 ANGRCGS
-179 SLEDTRKAQAAHGV
+179 IEDARKAQAAHGV
-193 SVFEVRRVAGVWKV
+193 SVFEVRRVGGVWKL
-207 QPNARLNRRITAN
+207 QPQARLNRRITAN

-234 LKTQADPSGTVAL
+234 LKTMADPTGTVVL

-271 GYFGSVESLPDT
+271 GYFGSAESLPDNP
-283 AAFKRYGISA
+283 AFKRYGISA
-293 KGAGINWHPFDERFD
+293 KGAGQNWFPFDGRFD
-308 LGKNPNEPNRFGWV
+308 LAKNPNEPNRFGWV

-342 VKHENAEVVVN
+342 IKHENAEVVVN
-353 ADGRVVVYMGDDEK
+353 ADGHVVVYMGDDEK

-373 FVSAKKFDAKNPKAN
+373 FVSSKKFDPKNLKAN

-403 AVDGKADGEGEWLEL
+403 TVDGQAQGEGEWLEL

-425 TAEAGFK
+425 TVEAGFK
-432 DQADVLVYTRLAATV
+432 DQAEILVHTRLAATV

-455 PEWIAVHP
+455 PEWVAVHP

-484 AVNGPN
+484 APNGPN
-490 PRAKNVYGQIVRW
+490 PRVKNVYGQIVRW
-503 TPKGND
+503 TPQGND
-509 HTAHTFTWDIFA
+509 HTSHRFTWDIFA
-521 LAGNPALHK
+521 LAGNPTLHK
-530 DAYAGSANITAENMF
+530 DAYAGSANITPDNMF

-559 WIQTDGD
+559 WIQTDGN
-566 YSNAKDFAGMGNN
+566 YSNAKAFEGMGNN

-584 NPVTGEIKRFLVG
+584 NPVTGEIQRFMVG
-597 PVACEITGVAFTP
+597 PVACEISGVAFTT

-624 KLAPSHFPQGGDAV
+624 KLAPSHFPQGGESV

-651 RVVGL
+651 GVVGA

>member
-1 VSQLCHEGNL
+1 
-11 KSASFLIEEVVM
+11 M

-38 KTDFSRM
+38 DSEFTQM
-45 VDAALSRRQLLG
+45 VNGLLSRRQLLG
-57 AAGAGLG
+57 AAGAGMG

-72 AQAAQ
+72 VQAATTKNSSVSN
-77 AAASQRIGPAIGFAP
+77 AGPRIGFTP
-92 IAPNSLDTVSV
+92 IAANALDTVTV

-117 AILPGGRAFDPE
+117 AILPSGTAFDPA

-134 ASQALSIGD
+134 ISQSLSIGD

-148 SFFSLGTDHAVIA
+148 SFFSLGADHAVIA

-173 ANGRCS
+173 VNGRCS
-179 SLEDTRKAQAAHGV
+179 SIEDTRKAQAAHGV
-193 SVFEVRRVAGVWKV
+193 SVFEVRRISGVWTL
-207 QPNARLNRRITAN
+207 QPQARLNRRITAN

-234 LKTQADPSGTVAL
+234 LATQADPTGSLAL

-271 GYFGSVESLPDT
+271 GYFGAADSLPDN

-293 KGAGINWHPFDERFD
+293 KGADINWYPFDGRFD
-308 LGKNPNEPNRFGWV
+308 LAKNPNEPNRFGWV

-342 VKHENAEVVVN
+342 IKHENAEVVVN
-353 ADGRVVVYMGDDEK
+353 ADGHVVVYMGDDEK

-373 FVSAKKFDAKNPKAN
+373 FVSAKKFDAKNPQAN
-388 RDLLDEGTLYVARFA
+388 RDLLDEGTLYVARFST
-403 AVDGKADGEGEWLEL
+403 VEGQPQGEGEWLEL

-425 TAEAGFK
+425 TPEAGFQ
-432 DQADVLVYTRLAATV
+432 DQAEVLVHTRLAATA

-509 HTAHTFTWDIFA
+509 HTSNQFTWDIFA
-521 LAGNPALHK
+521 LAGNPTLHK
-530 DAYAGSANITAENMF
+530 GAYAGSANITPDNMF

-559 WIQTDGD
+559 WIETDGD
-566 YSNAKDFAGMGNN
+566 YSNANAFAGMGNN

-584 NPVTGEIKRFLVG
+584 NPVTGDIKRFLVG
-597 PVACEITGVAFTP
+597 PVGCEITGIAFTP
-610 DQKTMFVGIQHPGE
+610 DQTTMFVGIQHPGE
-624 KLAPSHFPQGGDAV
+624 KLVPSHFPHGGDAV

-651 RVVGL
+651 GVVGA

>member
-1 VSQLCHEGNL
+1 
-11 KSASFLIEEVVM
+11 M

-38 KTDFSRM
+38 ETDFSHM

-57 AAGAGLG
+57 AAGVGLG
-64 LFLGGQGL
+64 LFLGGQSL

-77 AAASQRIGPAIGFAP
+77 GAASQRIGPVISFAP
-92 IAPNSLDTVSV
+92 IAANSLDTVSV

-129 TRGTA
+129 TRGSA

-148 SFFSLGTDHAVIA
+148 SFFSLGVDHAVIA

-173 ANGRCS
+173 TNGRCS

-207 QPNARLNRRITAN
+207 QPNAPLNRRITAN
-220 TEMRL
+220 TDMRL

-271 GYFGSVESLPDT
+271 GYFGSAESLPDN
-283 AAFKRYGISA
+283 AAYKRYGISA
-293 KGAGINWHPFDERFD
+293 KGTGINWYPFDERFD
-308 LGKNPNEPNRFGWV
+308 LAKNANEPNRFGWV

-342 VKHENAEVVVN
+342 IKHENAEVVVN
-353 ADGRVVVYMGDDEK
+353 ADGHVVVYMGDDEK

-403 AVDGKADGEGEWLEL
+403 AVDGKAEGEGEWLEL

-425 TAEAGFK
+425 TADAGFK
-432 DQADVLVYTRLAATV
+432 DQADVLVHTRLAATV

-455 PEWIAVHP
+455 PEWIAAHP

-490 PRAKNVYGQIVRW
+490 PRAKNLYGQIVRW
-503 TPKGND
+503 TPKDND
-509 HTAHTFTWDIFA
+509 HKAHTFTWDIFA

-566 YSNAKDFAGMGNN
+566 YSNAKDFTGMGNN

-597 PVACEITGVAFTP
+597 PVACEITGIAFTP

>member
-1 VSQLCHEGNL
+1 
-11 KSASFLIEEVVM
+11 M

-38 KTDFSRM
+38 ETDFSRM

-64 LFLGGQGL
+64 LFFGGHGL
-72 AQAAQ
+72 AQAAMAGQ
-77 AAASQRIGPAIGFAP
+77 TTKRTGPAIGFTP
-92 IAPNSLDTVSV
+92 IAANGLDTLTL

-117 AILPGGRAFDPE
+117 AFLPGGTPFDPV

-148 SFFSLGTDHAVIA
+148 SFFSLSADHAVIA

-173 ANGRCS
+173 VNGRCS

-193 SVFEVRRVAGVWKV
+193 SVFEVRRVAGVWQL

-271 GYFGSVESLPDT
+271 GYFGSAESLPQNVAES

-293 KGAGINWHPFDERFD
+293 KGTGINWHPFDERFD
-308 LGKNPNEPNRFGWV
+308 LAKNPNEPNRFGWV

-353 ADGRVVVYMGDDEK
+353 ADGHVVVYMGDDEK

-403 AVDGKADGEGEWLEL
+403 AVDGKAEGEGEWLEL
-418 THGKNGL
+418 THGKHGL

-432 DQADVLVYTRLAATV
+432 DQADVLVHTRLAATV

-455 PEWIAVHP
+455 PEWIAAHP

-484 AVNGPN
+484 SVNGPN

-530 DAYAGSANITAENMF
+530 DAYAGSANITPENMF

>member
-1 VSQLCHEGNL
+1 
-11 KSASFLIEEVVM
+11 M
-23 NTFDENDQRNHPRPD
+23 NTFDENDLRNHPRPEA
-38 KTDFSRM
+38 TDFSKM
-45 VDAALSRRQLLG
+45 VEQVLSRRQLLG
-57 AAGAGLG
+57 AAGAGIG
-64 LFLGGQGL
+64 LFLGGQGMAL
-72 AQAAQ
+72 AANTTVNA
-77 AAASQRIGPAIGFAP
+77 GPRMGFKP
-92 IAPNSLDTVSV
+92 IAANSLDTISV

-117 AILPGGRAFDPE
+117 AILPGGTSFDHA

-134 ASQALSIGD
+134 TSQSLSIGD

-148 SFFSLGTDHAVIA
+148 SFFSLGADHGVIA

-166 ANYEYLF
+166 ANYELLF
-173 ANGRCS
+173 VNGRCNS
-179 SLEDTRKAQAAHGV
+179 IEDTRKAQAAHGV
-193 SVFEVRRVAGVWKV
+193 SVFEVRRVGGIWKL
-207 QPNARLNRRITAN
+207 QPQARLNRRITAN

-234 LKTQADPSGTVAL
+234 LKTQADPTGTVAL

-271 GYFGSVESLPDT
+271 GYFGTAESLPDQ

-293 KGAGINWHPFDERFD
+293 KGAGLNWFPFDGRFD
-308 LGKNPNEPNRFGWV
+308 LAKNPNEPNRFGWV

-342 VKHENAEVVVN
+342 FKHENAEVVVN

-367 GEHIYK
+367 GEHVYK
-373 FVSAKKFDAKNPKAN
+373 FVSAKKWDAQNASAN
-388 RDLLDEGTLYVARFA
+388 RDLLDEGTLYVARFFT
-403 AVDGKADGEGEWLEL
+403 VEGKAQGEGEWLEL

-432 DQADVLVYTRLAATV
+432 DQADVLVHTRLAATV

-455 PEWIAVHP
+455 PEWVAAHP
-463 TQAQVYVTLT
+463 KQAQVYLTLT
-473 NNSDRGVKPNQ
+473 NNNDRGIKTNQ
-484 AVNGPN
+484 ALNGPN

-503 TPKGND
+503 TPNGND
-509 HTAHTFTWDIFA
+509 HASSQFTWDIFA
-521 LAGNPALHK
+521 LAGNPTLHK
-530 DAYAGSANITAENMF
+530 DAYAGSANITPDNMF

-584 NPVTGEIKRFLVG
+584 NPVTGEIKRFMVG
-597 PVACEITGVAFTP
+597 PVACEITGIAFTP
-610 DQKTMFVGIQHPGE
+610 DHKTMFVGIQHPGE
-624 KLAPSHFPQGGDAV
+624 KLVPSHFPQGGDAV
-638 PRSSIIAISRRDG
+638 PRSSIVVISRRDG
-651 RVVGL
+651 GVVGA

>member
-1 VSQLCHEGNL
+1 
-11 KSASFLIEEVVM
+11 M

-38 KTDFSRM
+38 MTDFSRL

-72 AQAAQ
+72 VQ
-77 AAASQRIGPAIGFAP
+77 AAALEQVSKHRGPTIGFAP
-92 IAPNSLDTVSV
+92 IAANGLDTLTV

-117 AILPGGRAFDPE
+117 ALLSGGTSFDPV

-134 ASQALSIGD
+134 ASQALAMGD

-148 SFFSLGTDHAVIA
+148 SFFSVSADHAVIA

-173 ANGRCS
+173 AHGRCN

-193 SVFEVRRVAGVWKV
+193 SVFEVRRIAGVWQL

-234 LKTQADPSGTVAL
+234 LKTQADPTGTVAL

-271 GYFGSVESLPDT
+271 GYFGSAEALPDN

-293 KGAGINWHPFDERFD
+293 KGAGINWYPFDERFD
-308 LGKNPNEPNRFGWV
+308 LAKNPNEPNRFGWV

-327 MDPTSTPIKRTALGR
+327 MDPTSPPIKRTALGR
-342 VKHENAEVVVN
+342 IKHENAEVVVN
-353 ADGRVVVYMGDDEK
+353 ADGHVVVYMGDDEK

-373 FVSAKKFDAKNPKAN
+373 FVSAKKFNAKNPKAN

-403 AVDGKADGEGEWLEL
+403 AVDGQAQGEGEWLEL

-425 TAEAGFK
+425 TVEAGFK
-432 DQADVLVYTRLAATV
+432 DQADVLVHTRLAATV

-455 PEWIAVHP
+455 PEWIAAHP

-490 PRAKNVYGQIVRW
+490 PRAKNIYGQIVRW

-509 HTAHTFTWDIFA
+509 HTANQFTWDIFA
-521 LAGNPALHK
+521 LAGNPVLHK
-530 DAYAGSANITAENMF
+530 DAYAGSANITPDNMF

-597 PVACEITGVAFTP
+597 PVACEITGIAFTP

-624 KLAPSHFPQGGDAV
+624 KLAPSHFPQGGNAV

-651 RVVGL
+651 RAVGL

>member
-1 VSQLCHEGNL
+1 
-11 KSASFLIEEVVM
+11 M

-38 KTDFSRM
+38 ETDFSHM

-77 AAASQRIGPAIGFAP
+77 AAASQRFGPIIGFAP
-92 IAPNSLDTVSV
+92 IAANSLDTVSV

-117 AILPGGRAFDPE
+117 AILPGGAAFDSV

-148 SFFSLGTDHAVIA
+148 SFFSLGVDHAVIA

-173 ANGRCS
+173 TNGRCS

-271 GYFGSVESLPDT
+271 GYFGSAESLPDN

-293 KGAGINWHPFDERFD
+293 KGTGINWYPFDERFD
-308 LGKNPNEPNRFGWV
+308 LAKNANEPNRFGWV

-342 VKHENAEVVVN
+342 IKHENAEVVVN
-353 ADGRVVVYMGDDEK
+353 ADGHVVVYMGDDEK

-403 AVDGKADGEGEWLEL
+403 AVDGKAQGDGEWLEL

-425 TAEAGFK
+425 TADAGFK
-432 DQADVLVYTRLAATV
+432 DQADVLVHTRLAATV

-455 PEWIAVHP
+455 PEWIAAHP

-490 PRAKNVYGQIVRW
+490 PRAKNLYGQIVRW

-530 DAYAGSANITAENMF
+530 DTYAGSANITAENMF

-566 YSNAKDFAGMGNN
+566 YSNAKDFTGMGNN

-597 PVACEITGVAFTP
+597 PVACEITGIAFTP